1 MKFVNLT
8 NKQRGFF
15 DANGYLVIPSV
26 LPPANVD
33 HLTSACD
40 EMIGAFDQE
49 SPYVQRRSGI
59 VENTDFH
66 PLLDWSPTVPLITQL
81 LSPNIHLHTA
91 AIIYKR
97 SQNQKDPEILNQRGW
112 HRDIDITQDLGH
124 DKLLRVGIKVGYCL
138 TDFPEPRTGFTMFAP
153 GSHLLPT
160 PLPIPTGGV
169 DPVSAIDL
177 CLKAGDAF
185 LFENRIF
192 HTSAPNL
199 SFRTSKVIILGY
211 SYRWMGG
218 RKKNMKQV
226 QPDEVILDQVNP
238 IQQQLLGGN
247 SDAIIHWARE
257 NKFDPSA
264 SFQWTMEI

>member
-26 LPPANVD
+26 LPPADVD

-91 AIIYKR
+91 AVIYKR

-138 TDFPEPRTGFTMFAP
+138 TNFPEPRTGFTMFAP

-218 RKKNMKQV
+218 RKNNMMQV
-226 QPDEVILDQVNP
+226 QPDEVILGQVNP

-247 SDAIIHWARE
+247 SDAIIHWARPY
-257 NKFDPSA
+257 KFYPSA

>member
-81 LSPNIHLHTA
+81 LSPN
-91 AIIYKR
+91 
-97 SQNQKDPEILNQRGW
+97 QRGW

-138 TDFPEPRTGFTMFAP
+138 TDFPEPRTGFTMFAT

-199 SFRTSKVIILGY
+199 SLRTSKVIILGY

-218 RKKNMKQV
+218 R
-226 QPDEVILDQVNP
+226 
-238 IQQQLLGGN
+238 
-247 SDAIIHWARE
+247 
-257 NKFDPSA
+257 
-264 SFQWTMEI
+264 